1 VPQEDGENRETGENP
16 ARSRHCDETAAY
28 YVSSNKDSKSLSQET
43 CPGFAA
49 FERSRKGVQAAR
61 VPKAVFS
68 PADRL
73 FLFAKDQRS
82 SGFLLE
88 QHTSQF
94 RTSRTSPRAFT
105 VALCLGLLLA
115 ACSTRNNKTDGPV
128 SLRQLPDEA
137 GRTITVPDTVT
148 RFISLAP
155 NITEIVYAIGA
166 GDALVGR
173 TTYCNYPPE
182 AEKVEAVGD
191 TLKPS
196 IEKIIALKPQIVFVS
211 TASQLEAFT
220 SELEAHHIAVYVT
233 DSHDLEGV
241 FRSIERIAEL
251 LKRQPQANQL
261 LRQLRT
267 RVAAI
272 EDKVKSRPPIKVFY
286 QVSGEPLYTIGRDA
300 FLTDLIRRAGGI
312 SVTADVPGAWP
323 KYSAESALA
332 AGAEAIVLPAGGSM
346 GEGNS
351 NVASALRRS
360 PAVANGRVYKIN
372 ADHLSRPGP
381 RSVDGLEELARAL
394 HPEVFTK

>member
-1 VPQEDGENRETGENP
+1 
-16 ARSRHCDETAAY
+16 
-28 YVSSNKDSKSLSQET
+28 
-43 CPGFAA
+43 
-49 FERSRKGVQAAR
+49 
-61 VPKAVFS
+61 
-68 PADRL
+68 
-73 FLFAKDQRS
+73 
-82 SGFLLE
+82 
-88 QHTSQF
+88 
-94 RTSRTSPRAFT
+94 
-105 VALCLGLLLA
+105 
-115 ACSTRNNKTDGPV
+115 
-128 SLRQLPDEA
+128 
-137 GRTITVPDTVT
+137 
-148 RFISLAP
+148 
-155 NITEIVYAIGA
+155 
-166 GDALVGR
+166 
-173 TTYCNYPPE
+173 
-182 AEKVEAVGD
+182 
-191 TLKPS
+191 
-196 IEKIIALKPQIVFVS
+196 
-211 TASQLEAFT
+211 
-220 SELEAHHIAVYVT
+220 
-233 DSHDLEGV
+233 V

-272 EDKVKSRPPIKVFY
+272 EDKVKSRPPVKVFY

-332 AGAEAIVLPAGGSM
+332 AGAEAIVLPTGGSM

-372 ADHLSRPGP
+372 DDHLSRPGP